1 MVPGAALMPTAL
13 IDGDIIAYQ
22 VAAMAAKPSTFEGTV
37 ADSFDED
44 EVRKTLGGTI
54 EKWRKAADC
63 TDAIVLVTG
72 DLNFRKLVDPTYKGN
87 RVGKEKPIAL
97 SFAKQCLRDDYGARM
112 VEGLEADDLIGLM
125 LTGSMADGAGVAV
138 SIDKDLR
145 TVPGLHCNPM
155 KGGVRNV
162 TEDYANKVWMTQ
174 VLTGDPTDGYKGAK
188 GIGPGKAAKAL
199 TGRTSLHAL
208 WAAVCAT
215 YARVGMTAADATR
228 NARLARILRT
238 GDFNRDTREVRLW
251 HPQTPEF
258 LCLSRAFHDQ
268 PDQPETG
275 SGPLYQTDQTPGV
288 GSGGEPGPITE
299 ATGP

>member
-1 MVPGAALMPTAL
+1 MPTAL

-22 VAAMAAKPSTFEGTV
+22 VAAKVASPSKFDGTTG
-37 ADSFDED
+37 DSFDEA
-44 EVRKTLGGTI
+44 EVRRGLRLIVT
-54 EKWRKAADC
+54 KWCRAAGCSDHV
-63 TDAIVLVTG
+63 VLVTG
-72 DLNFRKLVDPTYKGN
+72 DANFRKTVDPAYKGN
-87 RVGKEKPIAL
+87 RVGKDKPIAL
-97 SFAKQCLRDDYGARM
+97 SFAKSALREDFGARM

-138 SIDKDLR
+138 SLDKDLR
-145 TVPGLHCNPM
+145 TVPGMHFNPD
-155 KGGVRNV
+155 KDKFPVQV
-162 TEDYANKVWMTQ
+162 SEEDADRFWMTQ
-174 VLTGDPTDGYKGAK
+174 VLTGDPTDGYKGAV

-199 TGRTSLHAL
+199 ARLKSVAAL
-208 WAAVCAT
+208 WPAVVAT
-215 YARVGMTAADATR
+215 YKRVGMTAEDAIR

-268 PDQPETG
+268 PYQPETG
-275 SGPLYQTDQTPGV
+275 SGPLHQTDQTPGV